1 MATFNDIRARFAS
14 VLQYGIFEEV
24 TFDDEKG
31 LIKYLKGLKTQPRE
45 NTVFKVAGRTVPK
58 PEIDKIVGREGIT
71 FDKEETPKKSAEP
84 QKNGYVGEK
93 DKSLRDVDSVNE
105 EEFNRDL
112 GVSDEEFKER
122 NKKYAMPE
130 PPPPFKFPS
139 DMLENPKFPKKY
151 MTALER
157 MMNTKPTG
165 DATKWEHFSN
175 LPGGAGQ
182 VSAQAGELMVMMGST
197 MSDDEW
203 NAFTSAITDHHAK
216 LAEADPK
223 LKADKN
229 KIVDAS
235 WVKAATQSRKA
246 IKDRLAL
253 QYGEGTEIMVGAWDT
268 KNDVTALGLNDYN
281 ENKGFS
287 TDMYLKVKT
296 PEGDIVLD
304 EVSLKKSTKVNFL
317 NSGAG
322 SFKEWYKGELP
333 ENIDQTKYREK
344 SRARNIEFVEKNKE
358 AIEKLLDSKE
368 GEELKKVLASKK
380 LTLEE
385 ALKGSSRKHQKVLWT
400 AIEQMAKNGNE
411 DAIKIVEQEKKEH
424 KQFQED
430 SVKSIVENE
439 DMRNGMLESI
449 KAEFPIKAVSE
460 GEETMAIGPYSLD
473 KKTMKEIFGTDNYDD
488 LKENLVAEVDENG
501 NPFIGYKVEKSGEV
515 FAIADIDIREDG
527 RGYGGQ
533 FRFDMK
539 LNQKE
544 FAKVLKSAHEK
555 VYGKV
560 S

>member
-24 TFDDEKG
+24 TFDDENG

-45 NTVFKVAGRTVPK
+45 NTIFKVANKVVPK
-58 PEIDKIVGREGIT
+58 PEIDKIIGREGIK
-71 FDKEETPKKSAEP
+71 FDKEEAPKKSAEP

-112 GVSDEEFKER
+112 GVSDEQFKER

-165 DATKWEHFSN
+165 DATKWEHFSD

-203 NAFTSAITDHHAK
+203 NAFTSAISDHHAK

-253 QYGEGTEIMVGAWDT
+253 QYGEGTEIIVGAWDT
-268 KNDVTALGLNDYN
+268 KDDVTALGLNDYT

-322 SFKEWYKGELP
+322 SFKEWYNGKLP
-333 ENIDQTKYREK
+333 ENIDQTKYRAK
-344 SRARNIEFVEKNKE
+344 GRARNIEFVEKNKE
-358 AIEKLLDSKE
+358 AIEKLLNSKE

-380 LTLEE
+380 LTLDE
-385 ALKGSSRKHQKVLWT
+385 ALKGSSRKHQKILWT
-400 AIEQMAKNGNE
+400 AIETMAAQGNE
-411 DAIKIVEQEKKEH
+411 DAIKIVDQEKKEH

-430 SVKSIVENE
+430 SVKAIVENE

-473 KKTMKEIFGTDNYDD
+473 KKTMKEIFGTDDYDE
-488 LKENLVAEVDENG
+488 LKENLVAEVNEKG
-501 NPFIGYKVEKSGEV
+501 EPFIGYKVEKSGEV
-515 FAIADIDIREDG
+515 IPIADIDIREDG

-539 LNQKE
+539 LNQKG
-544 FAKVLKSAHEK
+544 FAKVLKEAHQK
-555 VYGKV
+555 VYGKTN
-560 S
+560 